1 MTQTEF
7 KLKVSNDILDVTG
20 RDFKVIQYKV
30 GEVLTVDEATFNSLV
45 KGEIITRYTTEGLI
59 RFDKYNFE
67 NEVEA
72 ETVTV
77 TITRSTRKLK
87 QNSTTKALNNIV
99 K

>member
-20 RDFKVIQYKV
+20 RDFKVIQHKV

-87 QNSTTKALNNIV
+87 QNSTTKALNDIV